1 MTTINDSYAEDAKAI
16 EMIQQL
22 AINATACLGYELK
35 KGLLYYKSK
44 LYIGNKGDLR
54 DKLLQQYHDFALG
67 GHSEIQPT
75 YASLKRHFFLLGL
88 LSSVTSWIQH
98 CDVCT
103 RCKSGYSAPARLLQP
118 LPIPKQAW
126 QHISTD
132 FIEQLPKSSGKD
144 VILVVICRMTKYS
157 NFFAL
162 SHPFTAASVAKAF

>member
-98 CDVCT
+98 CDVVLD
-103 RCKSGYSAPARLLQP
+103 ARAAIQP
-118 LPIPKQAW
+118 LQDYYSHYLSQSKPGSIFQRTLLSNF
-126 QHISTD
+126 QN
-132 FIEQLPKSSGKD
+132 
-144 VILVVICRMTKYS
+144 LVVRM
-157 NFFAL
+157 
-162 SHPFTAASVAKAF
+162 